1 MTLNPNHPSMF
12 SLQDQAELEL
22 LQQLLAESINDAHQA
37 DAISAYPW
45 NPAEAEHYFAA
56 LEQEGAQVGWTN
68 EELVEQGQILANYM
82 EQAWAAFDLAP
93 VAQVSVIQTISA
105 RILQNFAAPVPQHI
119 LDSIVQHAQQVF
131 ASNLSVADQ
140 MVQCVQ
146 NCLPNWGEEDL
157 QVLARPFA
165 YAMRGGADTE
175 MLEAALRSVR
185 CAAWTELSG
194 VEQARLS
201 LAIARYA
208 IAQMPTETGEH
219 L

>member
-1 MTLNPNHPSMF
+1 MTLNPNHASMF
-12 SLQDQAELEL
+12 PRQDQAELEL
-22 LQQLLAESINDAHQA
+22 LQLLLIESEDAA
-37 DAISAYPW
+37 SYPW
-45 NPAEAEHYFAA
+45 NPAEAESYFES
-56 LEQEGAQVGWTN
+56 LEQEATQVGWTH
-68 EELVEQGQILANYM
+68 EEFVEQGQILSNYLN
-82 EQAWAAFDLAP
+82 QAWAEFD
-93 VAQVSVIQTISA
+93 VAT
-105 RILQNFAAPVPQHI
+105 AAPVPVVQSISTRILQQFPVQVPQYI
-119 LDSIVQHAQQVF
+119 LDSIIQQAQQVI
-131 ASNLSVADQ
+131 STNLSVADQ

-165 YAMRGGADTE
+165 YAMRGADTE

-208 IAQMPTETGEH
+208 IAQMPAETGENF
-219 L
+219 